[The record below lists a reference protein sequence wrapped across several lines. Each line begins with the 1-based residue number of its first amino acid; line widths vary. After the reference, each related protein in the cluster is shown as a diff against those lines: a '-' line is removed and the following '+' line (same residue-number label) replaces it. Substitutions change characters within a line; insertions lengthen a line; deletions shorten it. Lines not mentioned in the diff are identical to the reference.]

1 MMLRRMS
8 GWLRIVAAVISGLLV
23 AALFPPYSISP
34 LAWVAML
41 PLLWALRDLSGKRVG
56 LKGFG
61 LGFLAGAVSCLI
73 QFNWLTTVSWLGAIL
88 LPLYLAIYW
97 GLFGAFAATWGKMRP
112 GKCLQT
118 AFSQAALWAGLEWL
132 RGWMFTGFSW
142 NPLGVAFQNTHLIS
156 QAADLLGVGGLSLM
170 LVFAQAVLLEIGC
183 AIFRTKSWLRT
194 ELRVVVS
201 VLITLCFYGK
211 LRISHETDRPSLL
224 LKALLVQVGVPQEG
238 ARQLWTDLEVH
249 QAYEDETLAALDKLK
264 TPDGGLSQDW
274 PDWVIWPETALT
286 GRILRTDDGEWATSQ
301 TNLDTLEQ
309 VNRAG
314 PFALIFGASEL
325 EPEKT
330 EHGLQPKIRG
340 RAYNSIAVSAPDR
353 SLTTYRK
360 RHLVI
365 FGETIPFVD
374 SIPLLKKIY
383 EQQSG
388 MEYGGSFTP
397 GESLEPLP
405 IHVGTALVS
414 AIPTI
419 CFEDSVARLTRK
431 FVRPEPQVI
440 VNVTNDGWFKSSPAA
455 AQHFANARF
464 RAIELRR
471 PMLRCA
477 NTGVSAAIDST
488 GSTGHPE
495 TGKTQI
501 LTDATGSHFTRGS
514 LLVDV
519 KVPLRPS
526 FSLYAVIGDWGLIGL
541 ALGSLI
547 LAFFESRKARKLGET
562 AVG

>member
-1 MMLRRMS
+1 MLPRMS
-8 GWLRIVAAVISGLLV
+8 GWLRIGAAAVSGLLV

-41 PLLWALRDLSGKRVG
+41 PLLWALRGLAGKRVW

-61 LGFLAGAVSCLI
+61 LGFIAGAVSCLI
-73 QFNWLTTVSWLGAIL
+73 QFNWLTTVSWLGAIV

-118 AFSQAALWAGLEWL
+118 AFVQAALWSGLEWL

-142 NPLGVAFQNTHLIS
+142 NPLGVAFHEVHLIS

-170 LVFAQAVLLEIGC
+170 LVFVQAVLLEIGC
-183 AIFRTKSWLRT
+183 AIVRTRSWPRT
-194 ELRVVVS
+194 EGRVVALV
-201 VLITLCFYGK
+201 VAILFFYGK
-211 LRISHETDRPSLL
+211 WRISHEADQPSLP

-238 ARQLWTDLEVH
+238 SQQLWTDLEVH
-249 QAYEDETLAALDKLK
+249 QAYEDETLAALEKLK
-264 TPDGGLSQDW
+264 GTDGRLTKDW

-314 PFALIFGASEL
+314 PFTLIFGAAEL

-330 EHGLQPKIRG
+330 EHGLEPKIHG
-340 RAYNSIAVSAPDR
+340 RAYNSIAVSTPDE

-374 SIPLLKKIY
+374 SFPFLKKIY

-405 IHVGTALVS
+405 IHVGKALVS

-431 FVRPEPQVI
+431 FARAEPQVI

-477 NTGVSAAIDST
+477 NTGVSAALDST
-488 GSTGHPE
+488 GSTIHPA
-495 TGKTQI
+495 TGKPQI
-501 LTDATGSHFTRGS
+501 LTDAKGSHFTRGS

-519 KVPLRPS
+519 KVPLQPS

-541 ALGSLI
+541 ALGSLA
-547 LAFFESRKARKLGET
+547 LAFFESRKARKQGDTSIE
-562 AVG
+562 